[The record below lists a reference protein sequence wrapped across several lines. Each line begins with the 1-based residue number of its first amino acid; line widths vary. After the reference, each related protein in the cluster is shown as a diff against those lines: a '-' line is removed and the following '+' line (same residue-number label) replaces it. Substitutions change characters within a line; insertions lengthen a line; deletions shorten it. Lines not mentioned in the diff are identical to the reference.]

1 MGIGAIQKRA
11 VVISQAG
18 VDAIAIRPMC
28 YVSLTI
34 DHRLLD
40 GASADAFLQ
49 VVKATIEGF
58 EE

>member
-1 MGIGAIQKRA
+1 
-11 VVISQAG
+11 VVLSQGG

-40 GASADAFLQ
+40 GAAADRFLSAVKQFL
-49 VVKATIEGF
+49 ESYPG
-58 EE
+58 